1 MRVKIFEYEEKY
13 LSARVK
19 IFDYERKILPGL
31 VEEVGRH
38 DPRLQEGERVLQRA
52 TTSVHTA
59 VHLAGQIIRLLS
71 K

>member
-1 MRVKIFEYEEKY
+1 MSV
-13 LSARVK
+13 
-19 IFDYERKILPGL
+19 KILPGL

-59 VHLAGQIIRLLS
+59 VHLAGQIIRLGT